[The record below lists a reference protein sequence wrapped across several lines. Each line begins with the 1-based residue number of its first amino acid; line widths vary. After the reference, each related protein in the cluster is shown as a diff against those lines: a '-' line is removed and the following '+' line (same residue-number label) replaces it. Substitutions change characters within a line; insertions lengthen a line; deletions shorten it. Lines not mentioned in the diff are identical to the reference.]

1 MLHVVFKN
9 PNHLDTPLAQPFVID
24 ESLFGVLTYIEKANE
39 GLLKYEMSFFWQIFL
54 SIWRVLFLGGLRNKN
69 PNLLMLNSK
78 QNKIW
83 KSWKNQ
89 IE

>member
-54 SIWRVLFLGGLRNKN
+54 SI
-69 PNLLMLNSK
+69 
-78 QNKIW
+78 
-83 KSWKNQ
+83 
-89 IE
+89 

>member
-1 MLHVVFKN
+1 
-9 PNHLDTPLAQPFVID
+9 
-24 ESLFGVLTYIEKANE
+24 
-39 GLLKYEMSFFWQIFL
+39 LKYEMSFFWQIFL